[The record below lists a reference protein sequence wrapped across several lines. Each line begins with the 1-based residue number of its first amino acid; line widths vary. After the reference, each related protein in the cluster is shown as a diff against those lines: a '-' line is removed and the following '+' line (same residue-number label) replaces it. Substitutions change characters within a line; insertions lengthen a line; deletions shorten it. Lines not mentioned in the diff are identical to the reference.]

1 MTYLFDKAFQITLM
15 LIFLLIFFL
24 FMIIGI
30 AVLGRMKRKNKK
42 EEDDYYQTLERYDAK
57 DYLDFEDIADE
68 MVIMDNH
75 RRFVG
80 AIRCD
85 GYDYYS
91 ASSAQQASTMR
102 GYLEFLRTITSPV
115 TYRQYFVRMSMDHT
129 RSMYAKRY
137 EEVERELFH
146 KNVDRDGI
154 VERLNIVR
162 GIDLV
167 AEEALLMEAESL
179 QKEITNLDWRRM
191 HLKEQIDFMDMVCDE
206 SSLEP
211 DIEQVYLVE
220 WEFQA
225 DKYNMELSEEDI
237 HKKAIAE
244 LDGIC
249 RRMIAALGQAN
260 VRAYRC
266 STAELIEMFY
276 QQSHP
281 LSAMEFKMP
290 DVVNSPYF
298 EFVTTTDDF
307 EKKCDTAYKDAVI
320 LEGIRM
326 AQAVEEL
333 DIENPPK
340 EEVQKDE

>member
-1 MTYLFDKAFQITLM
+1 MSYLFDKAFQITLM
-15 LIFLLIFFL
+15 VIFLLIFMLLVIVGF
-24 FMIIGI
+24 I
-30 AVLGRMKRKNKK
+30 VLSRVRRKNKR
-42 EEDDYYQTLERYDAK
+42 EEDDYFQKLERYDAQ
-57 DYLDFEDIADE
+57 DYLDFEDIVDD
-68 MVIMDNH
+68 MVVMDNH

-80 AIRCD
+80 AIRCN

-102 GYLEFLRTITSPV
+102 GYIEFLRSITSPV

-137 EEVERELFH
+137 EEIERELFH
-146 KNVDRDGI
+146 KNADRDSL

-167 AEEALLMEAESL
+167 AEEMLLQEAEKL
-179 QKEITNLDWRRM
+179 QERISNLDWRRLHM
-191 HLKEQIDFMDMVCDE
+191 KEQMDFMDMVCDE

-211 DIEQVYLVE
+211 DIEQVYLME
-220 WEFQA
+220 WEFNP
-225 DKYNMELSEEDI
+225 DRYNMELGEEEI
-237 HKKAIAE
+237 HRKAVEE

-249 RRMIAALGQAN
+249 RRMISALGQAN
-260 VRAYRC
+260 VHAYRC

-281 LSAMEFKMP
+281 LSSMEFKMP
-290 DVVNSPYF
+290 DVPGSPYF
-298 EFVTTTDDF
+298 DFVTTTTDF
-307 EKKCDTAYKDAVI
+307 QKKQDMAYKDAV
-320 LEGIRM
+320 LQEGARM

-333 DIENPPK
+333 TRGEG
-340 EEVQKDE
+340 EL

>member
-15 LIFLLIFFL
+15 ILFLLIFL
-24 FMIIGI
+24 
-30 AVLGRMKRKNKK
+30 VLVLLGVFILSRAKRKNKK
-42 EEDDYYQTLERYDAK
+42 EEDDYYQNLDRYDAK
-57 DYLDFEDIADE
+57 DYLDFEDIVDD

-80 AIRCD
+80 AIRCG
-85 GYDYYS
+85 GYDFYS
-91 ASSAQQASTMR
+91 ASSAKQASTMR

-115 TYRQYFVRMSMDHT
+115 TYRQYFVRMSMEHT
-129 RSMYAKRY
+129 HSMYAKRY
-137 EEVERELFH
+137 EEIERELFH
-146 KNVDRDGI
+146 KTEDRDGI
-154 VERLNIVR
+154 VEKLNIVR
-162 GIDLV
+162 GIDLI
-167 AEEALLMEAESL
+167 AEEMLLKEVEKL
-179 QKEITNLDWRRM
+179 QEEIGNLEWRRL
-191 HLKEQIDFMDMVCDE
+191 HLKEQIDFMEMVCDE

-220 WEFQA
+220 WEFVA
-225 DKYNMELSEEDI
+225 DRYNMELTEEDI
-237 HKKAIAE
+237 HKKAIEE
-244 LDGIC
+244 LGGIC
-249 RRMIAALGQAN
+249 RRMIGALGQAN

-298 EFVTTTDDF
+298 DFVATSGDF
-307 EKKCDTAYKDAVI
+307 ERKNDIAYKDAMI

-326 AQAVEEL
+326 AMEIGDMEHTNFEDSEV
-333 DIENPPK
+333 K
-340 EEVQKDE
+340 EA

>member
-15 LIFLLIFFL
+15 ILFLLIFLVLVLIGAFL
-24 FMIIGI
+24 
-30 AVLGRMKRKNKK
+30 LSRSKRKNKK
-42 EEDDYYQTLERYDAK
+42 EEDDYYQNLDRYDAK
-57 DYLDFEDIADE
+57 DYLDFEDIVDD

-80 AIRCD
+80 AIRCE
-85 GYDYYS
+85 GFDYYS
-91 ASSAQQASTMR
+91 ASSAQQASTIR

-115 TYRQYFVRMSMDHT
+115 TYRQYFVRMSMEHT
-129 RSMYAKRY
+129 HSMYAKRY
-137 EEVERELFH
+137 DEVERELFH
-146 KNVDRDGI
+146 KSEDRDGI
-154 VERLNIVR
+154 LERLNIVR
-162 GIDLV
+162 GIDLIT
-167 AEEALLMEAESL
+167 EEMLIGEVEKL
-179 QKEITNLDWRRM
+179 QQEISNLEWRRL

-220 WEFQA
+220 WEFIS
-225 DKYNMELSEEDI
+225 DRYNMELSEEDI
-237 HKKAIAE
+237 HKKAIEE

-249 RRMIAALGQAN
+249 RRMIGALGQAN

-266 STAELIEMFY
+266 SSAELIELFY

-298 EFVTTTDDF
+298 DFVATSRDF
-307 EKKCDTAYKDAVI
+307 ERKNDLAYEDAVI
-320 LEGIRM
+320 TEGVRM
-326 AQAVEEL
+326 AMAVEEMEKSI
-333 DIENPPK
+333 DSK
-340 EEVQKDE
+340 MEVSEA